1 MEHLSL
7 SAVPL
12 LQDLLRTVQ
21 GSSWSE
27 KALLTGTET
36 ENENKE
42 EIEVEIN
49 MSAVVEK
56 SRDCSDSTGSLSLT
70 VFGGHDVTLFSMLFA
85 LNADVLTTNSVD
97 KRNLYWP
104 PFGSCKLNN
113 DAVCLDHSSLN
124 FYLLLIIKFL
134 FRRITLYIHLIICF
148 LP

>member
-21 GSSWSE
+21 GRSWRE
-27 KALLTGTET
+27 IALLTGTET
-36 ENENKE
+36 KNKNKE

-49 MSAVVEK
+49 VSAVVED
-56 SRDCSDSTGSLSLT
+56 SRDRSDSTESLSLT

-85 LNADVLTTNSVD
+85 LNADVIATSSGD

-104 PFGSCKLNN
+104 PFGSCKVNN
-113 DAVCLDHSSLN
+113 DAVCLDH
-124 FYLLLIIKFL
+124 
-134 FRRITLYIHLIICF
+134 
-148 LP
+148 